1 MLPIWVFI
9 LLALLFLLRGHVIAG
24 LVAKLSFAL
33 LLVLLF
39 QTAPLIA
46 AALCVLAIIWAIWQ
60 AAKAFKF

>member
-24 LVAKLSFAL
+24 LVAKLTFAL

-39 QTAPLIA
+39 QASPLIA
-46 AALCVLAIIWAIWQ
+46 AALCVVVIIWVIWQ
-60 AAKAFKF
+60 TAKAFKF